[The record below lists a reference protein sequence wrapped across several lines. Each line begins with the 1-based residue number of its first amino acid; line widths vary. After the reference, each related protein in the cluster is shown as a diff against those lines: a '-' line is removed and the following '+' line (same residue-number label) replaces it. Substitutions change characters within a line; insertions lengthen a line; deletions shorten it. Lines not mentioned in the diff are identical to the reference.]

1 MTPLLISQTV
11 AERLNLKIHPSKQ
24 NISMALTSL
33 TTHVIG
39 HCFADIDLIQHVYTC
54 TRLGVLKDLCSDIIL
69 GHDFQKE
76 HERVTIEFGGN
87 KPELITPNSAPVC
100 AVCAAT
106 IDEIYLFSNLLP
118 NLSPLNPGVSARM
131 TRISFNKKFL
141 SFSPVVLL
149 RSVHRLDVHK
159 WL

>member
-1 MTPLLISQTV
+1 MSNRGRTTESEDSSVETKYFDGSHLSDDTRHWPLF
-11 AERLNLKIHPSKQ
+11 
-24 NISMALTSL
+24 
-33 TTHVIG
+33 
-39 HCFADIDLIQHVYTC
+39 FADIDLIQHVYTC
-54 TRLGVLKDLCSDIIL
+54 TRLGVLEDLCSDIIL
-69 GHDFQKE
+69 DHDFQKEKE

-87 KPELITPNSAPVC
+87 KPELIIPNSAPVC

-131 TRISFNKKFL
+131 TRISFNKRFL
-141 SFSPVVLL
+141 SFSPMVLL
-149 RSVHRLDVHK
+149 RSVHRLYVHK